1 MSTHHVRQGM
11 RSVTVTEDAP
21 ESPVGSFRRNIA
33 TRNEELAREYPRAV
47 DLEANALLALHDEIN
62 GEATRLRGLRS
73 GQAFRSA
80 LVGQKNITLADLC
93 RLATDPT
100 REAKESVRA
109 ALRVLAAA
117 VGHELKPLNVAAME
131 AHEALAEVAS
141 SHGAA
146 MAQVSISLADDGRLD
161 ENEARV
167 IEPHLEAA
175 QRGLDRLKATV
186 SRAKEGR

>member
-175 QRGLDRLKATV
+175 QCGLDRLKATV